1 MTKKTVTFHD
11 DPPSEAA
18 TNKYK
23 AALKRA
29 KDTQRERPG
38 DLKNTP
44 RFDQTDTWS
53 NNQPESGTNFLSPE
67 TKQGL
72 ETLAR
77 AAKAEARP
85 QSAPSMEPAP
95 TPAPTKND
103 VVEETKE
110 ELSEEDKLRNAIESR
125 LTSIDIGE
133 YLMSGEIRQE
143 VPIIPEKLV
152 VTFKTVSDQEESFV
166 DNNISTEPKTISNRQ
181 FLRKMNEL
189 ALVIHIY
196 SVNGTKWPVLING
209 DGTINEQSVE
219 SRLRHIKKLSSPIF
233 NLMTQNLAWFTDRVT
248 KALTSSALGNG

>member
-23 AALKRA
+23 EALKRA

-44 RFDQTDTWS
+44 RFDQTDTWG
-53 NNQPESGTNFLSPE
+53 NNQQESTTNFLSPG

-77 AAKAEARP
+77 AAKAETKQPMPTTSRE
-85 QSAPSMEPAP
+85 EPPNTAP
-95 TPAPTKND
+95 TATASE
-103 VVEETKE
+103 EETE
-110 ELSEEDKLRNAIESR
+110 EVSEEDRLRNAIEGR
-125 LTSIDIGE
+125 LDGIDIGE
-133 YLMSGEIRQE
+133 YLMSGEVRQE
-143 VPIIPEKLV
+143 VPIIPNKLV

-189 ALVIHIY
+189 ALVIHIHT
-196 SVNGTKWPVLING
+196 VNGTKWPTLING
-209 DGTINEQSVE
+209 DGTINEQSVD
-219 SRLRHIKKLSSPIF
+219 SRLKHIKKLSSPIF
-233 NLMTQNLAWFTDRVT
+233 NLMTQNLAWFTDRVN